1 MDETIVHRSLKERQ
15 RQEREALILQTAE
28 EVLLE
33 KGYYETSMDEIAARV
48 GIAKGTLYLHFA
60 RKEDLVCALIERE
73 LKATLHMVEQARVMP
88 TSARAK
94 LEFILDSLYRG
105 LFAKRARLFYVLYN
119 GVDFKVLREK
129 FHGMS
134 GNTMSIIAHHLVELF
149 EEGKAAGE
157 FDASLPSDVM
167 TSIFFSIMSPQAY
180 KHLVLEKQM
189 PVEDLLQCM
198 KRIYFKGIAAN
209 S

>member
-1 MDETIVHRSLKERQ
+1 
-15 RQEREALILQTAE
+15 
-28 EVLLE
+28 
-33 KGYYETSMDEIAARV
+33 MDEIAARV

-60 RKEDLVCALIERE
+60 RKEDLICALIERE
-73 LKATLHMVEQARVMP
+73 LKATLHMVEQAREMP

-119 GVDFKVLREK
+119 GVDFRVLREK
-129 FHGMS
+129 FHGIK
-134 GNTMSIIAHHLVELF
+134 GDTMYTIAHHLVELF

-157 FDASLPSDVM
+157 FDASLPSEVM

-189 PVEDLLQCM
+189 PLEALLQCM